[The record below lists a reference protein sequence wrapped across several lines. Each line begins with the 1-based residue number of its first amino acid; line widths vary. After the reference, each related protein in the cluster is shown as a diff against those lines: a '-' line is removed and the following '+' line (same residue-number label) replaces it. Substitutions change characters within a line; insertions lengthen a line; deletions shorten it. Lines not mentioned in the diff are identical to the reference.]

1 MVDEILD
8 SDLQGADIPE
18 EGSIES
24 LDMFNAPP
32 PGHSLT
38 DEPQKWAWERP
49 PEYTDPEEAMA
60 WVLEKIEA
68 PQVEEN
74 FVRLMA
80 AGAPIETITNT
91 ITFAGF
97 TEGSWTP
104 DLGELLKMPLT
115 VHFIGL
121 AMENDIPA
129 KIFNIDP
136 KTKEEEERI
145 PDEAVLK
152 MMKENRPDMY
162 NKVMYATNLLLEEP
176 VQEEGEAEDMPP
188 VDSEPSG
195 FMDIE
200 EEVIENV

>member
-1 MVDEILD
+1 
-8 SDLQGADIPE
+8 
-18 EGSIES
+18 
-24 LDMFNAPP
+24 
-32 PGHSLT
+32 
-38 DEPQKWAWERP
+38 
-49 PEYTDPEEAMA
+49 
-60 WVLEKIEA
+60 
-68 PQVEEN
+68 
-74 FVRLMA
+74 
-80 AGAPIETITNT
+80 
-91 ITFAGF
+91 
-97 TEGSWTP
+97 
-104 DLGELLKMPLT
+104 MPLT

-176 VQEEGEAEDMPP
+176 VQEEGEAEDMSP
-188 VDSEPSG
+188 VDSEPSS
-195 FMDIE
+195 FMDME

>member
-1 MVDEILD
+1 
-8 SDLQGADIPE
+8 
-18 EGSIES
+18 
-24 LDMFNAPP
+24 
-32 PGHSLT
+32 
-38 DEPQKWAWERP
+38 
-49 PEYTDPEEAMA
+49 
-60 WVLEKIEA
+60 
-68 PQVEEN
+68 
-74 FVRLMA
+74 MA
-80 AGAPIETITNT
+80 AGAPIENITNT

-195 FMDIE
+195 FMDME